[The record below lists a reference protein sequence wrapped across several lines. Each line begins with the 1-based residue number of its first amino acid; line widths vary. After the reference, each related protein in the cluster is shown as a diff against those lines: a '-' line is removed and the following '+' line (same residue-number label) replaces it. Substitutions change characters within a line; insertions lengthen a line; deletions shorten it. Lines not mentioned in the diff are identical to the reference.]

1 MTERQQRAQELHGK
15 GYNCAQSVVCAYCD
29 LVGLDEQTAYKM
41 AEGFGLGMGVMDM
54 CGALSGAFM
63 LAGVKGSAGIKAP
76 GTTKAQPRQQA
87 RASRGKSPLAR
98 RVGAPTPQRNA
109 SEKRTRTPGT
119 RQKKIK
125 KIFTGPFEL
134 NFSLRC
140 LRAQKLARLIEK
152 F

>member
-76 GTTKAQPRQQA
+76 DTTKAQTYQQTREMA
-87 RASRGKSPLAR
+87 NAFKEKNGTYLCCELKGVADGNVR
-98 RVGAPTPQRNA
+98 RSCPGCIEDACALV
-109 SEKRTRTPGT
+109 EKMLDR
-119 RQKKIK
+119 
-125 KIFTGPFEL
+125 
-134 NFSLRC
+134 
-140 LRAQKLARLIEK
+140 
-152 F
+152 